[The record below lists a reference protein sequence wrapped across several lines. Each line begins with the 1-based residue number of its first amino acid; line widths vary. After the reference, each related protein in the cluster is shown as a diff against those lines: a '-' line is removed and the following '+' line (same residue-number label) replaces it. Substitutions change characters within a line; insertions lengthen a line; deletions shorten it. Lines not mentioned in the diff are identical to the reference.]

1 VDAPRFP
8 HHLVPNIYRF
18 STPTCTTHGLK
29 TRNRKVV
36 LLQSQTNLLAQVM
49 ALLEMGAME
58 FTGTVGIKPLKHM
71 GRSASTVA
79 ALSSAG
85 DQFHLRSGV
94 SSFCELPRSES
105 RLSRN
110 WGLMH
115 QRPRWLLLP
124 GLIPLRPLDPPPLE
138 WSTEHPAT

>member
-1 VDAPRFP
+1 
-8 HHLVPNIYRF
+8 
-18 STPTCTTHGLK
+18 
-29 TRNRKVV
+29 
-36 LLQSQTNLLAQVM
+36 M

-138 WSTEHPAT
+138 WSTEHPVT